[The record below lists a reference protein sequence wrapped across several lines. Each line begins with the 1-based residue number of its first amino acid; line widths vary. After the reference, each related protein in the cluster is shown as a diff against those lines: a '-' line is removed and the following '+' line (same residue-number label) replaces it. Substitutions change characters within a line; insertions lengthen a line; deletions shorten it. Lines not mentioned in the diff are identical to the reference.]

1 VSAIPDG
8 DRQSAGPP
16 TPRPIWIWSPA
27 LAGPVAW
34 FLDLN
39 TRYFLVESGVAA
51 RHPIAIPCIGL
62 VYLLIAGAASAA
74 GWRRYRQLAQHAHG
88 ARFVVLLGCVL
99 SGYAALVI
107 LAMLLPHLFYD
118 GSARI

>member
-1 VSAIPDG
+1 VTASPGGAQESARG
-8 DRQSAGPP
+8 HA
-16 TPRPIWIWSPA
+16 PRRASVWVPA

-51 RHPIAIPCIGL
+51 LHPTLVPCVGI
-62 VYLLIAGAASAA
+62 VCLLIAAAASAA
-74 GWRRYRQLAQHAHG
+74 GWRTHRRLAQHARG
-88 ARFVVLLGCVL
+88 ASFVALLGSVL

-107 LAMLLPHLFYD
+107 LAMLLPHLFFD
-118 GSARI
+118 GTARI